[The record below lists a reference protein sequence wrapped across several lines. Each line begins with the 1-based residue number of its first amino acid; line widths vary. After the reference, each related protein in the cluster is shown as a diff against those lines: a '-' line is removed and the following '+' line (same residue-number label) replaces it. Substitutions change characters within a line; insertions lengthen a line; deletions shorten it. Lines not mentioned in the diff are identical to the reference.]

1 MYVHTK
7 FENLNDKELLNHL
20 ESIRYHSPI
29 IAELCQRLEKME
41 DNHIGQVEIAECPVC
56 EAKLEIDVDE
66 KTNKYCIDISE
77 NS

>member
-29 IAELCQRLEKME
+29 IAELCKRLEESMKE
-41 DNHIGQVEIAECPVC
+41 PDPLRDRVDCPVC
-56 EAKLEIDVDE
+56 QANLIVDVDE
-66 KTNKYCIDISE
+66 SIDSYQLKIAE
-77 NS
+77 D